1 MGARL
6 DLRVFNTDVI
16 VVAGVISF
24 LALITKIIGC
34 GLPML
39 KEGWQNAL
47 KVGVGMTPRGE
58 VALIVALIGLQINM
72 ISHRAYAIVVFM
84 TGTTTLVALP
94 LLRYLFHEDGPLQRT
109 KVAYEPEH
117 VPLA

>member
-6 DLRVFNTDVI
+6 DIHVFKGGVF
-16 VVAGVISF
+16 VVAVIISV
-24 LALITKIIGC
+24 LAVVSKVIGC

-39 KEGWQNAL
+39 KEGYREAL

-72 ISHRAYAIVVFM
+72 VSQRAYAIVIFM
-84 TGTTTLVALP
+84 TAVTTLIPPP
-94 LLRYLFHEDGPLQRT
+94 LLRYLFRDEIPPHP
-109 KVAYEPEH
+109 EPVSAEEEH
-117 VPLA
+117 AHLG